1 MDSSTVAPLSDAK
14 VFKEYPA
21 RHSPPQREIF
31 NVDIVDSQSGALQ
44 VLDSLQRSGPLH
56 FKGWVPI
63 EETIYASAKD
73 SGKLIYIFGEIIEWT
88 HQYDPTRPKRP
99 IFWLKSYGVGW
110 YKIESVTT
118 GYEQYFTPLVKVCS
132 YLDVLVQLVV
142 EMKIKDDLNL
152 LIPQVAVLLSEPES
166 MVSQMLQ
173 MHRMQLLEL
182 GASDSIIRESNFYK
196 SWAADSAG
204 PLGPSGQS
212 RASHSPGVSEHAEY
226 NTFTDDM
233 GTITDSDIDVQSPHS
248 NHHLYYSRVD
258 DTNNGDVNASSPP
271 LAASKPLLPIVSYDM
286 ADREVIP
293 ELETKV
299 EIYEELPA
307 PCPDDFCFFHSVVK
321 EGKPNAISTDIQLL
335 SSKFEPPRSRPLLS
349 QLNFAVKIEPGLE
362 YPREESSKSGS
373 SLVSEAGS
381 FFCPVQ
387 GCQTTLS
394 NTTIPTS
401 REFIALVAHHIS
413 THDLKEGN
421 TERALRTYLA
431 KPWKRPVRP
440 KAWDVTAK
448 QLNTKTP
455 TLNLHAYWML
465 NAKKNNDQR
474 APSHIPTTALARST
488 RKRAISRAR
497 IQTSPSSPSTTFPHS
512 TPVVR
517 QMRGVSTSSVT
528 QFLEPQEATT
538 STTPSQRLAIET
550 TAESR
555 RTSLVQKTIAT
566 SASFDRKSSSRERYH
581 RHERDSSGSPV
592 LRIRSKRRVSSNDSN
607 HSGNE
612 DIGPGRKRQHVGH
625 PLRID
630 VSSEDDDG
638 AGTGMRMGI
647 AHGSR
652 RVQSLSR
659 GRATVRRNEMQPTRR
674 SSRSRSIARLDMIST
689 GTALRRSARSRSK
702 PRPFGSASVNENQS
716 SSGRTQ
722 GRSKSGGQF
731 DNFDDNY
738 TDEQLELG
746 SENELDGSDYG
757 PEPVYEEVTIQERGR
772 SRTPKRIERAVV
784 GSNVRTGLISK
795 LWNVYRA
802 PPKLLATT
810 TIPMFMRCYRCQAL
824 IRASD
829 EHQSCMELGSEEFPV
844 VLTTDDS

>member
-1 MDSSTVAPLSDAK
+1 
-14 VFKEYPA
+14 
-21 RHSPPQREIF
+21 
-31 NVDIVDSQSGALQ
+31 
-44 VLDSLQRSGPLH
+44 
-56 FKGWVPI
+56 
-63 EETIYASAKD
+63 
-73 SGKLIYIFGEIIEWT
+73 
-88 HQYDPTRPKRP
+88 
-99 IFWLKSYGVGW
+99 
-110 YKIESVTT
+110 
-118 GYEQYFTPLVKVCS
+118 
-132 YLDVLVQLVV
+132 
-142 EMKIKDDLNL
+142 
-152 LIPQVAVLLSEPES
+152 
-166 MVSQMLQ
+166 
-173 MHRMQLLEL
+173 
-182 GASDSIIRESNFYK
+182 
-196 SWAADSAG
+196 
-204 PLGPSGQS
+204 
-212 RASHSPGVSEHAEY
+212 
-226 NTFTDDM
+226 
-233 GTITDSDIDVQSPHS
+233 
-248 NHHLYYSRVD
+248 
-258 DTNNGDVNASSPP
+258 
-271 LAASKPLLPIVSYDM
+271 
-286 ADREVIP
+286 
-293 ELETKV
+293 
-299 EIYEELPA
+299 
-307 PCPDDFCFFHSVVK
+307 
-321 EGKPNAISTDIQLL
+321 
-335 SSKFEPPRSRPLLS
+335 
-349 QLNFAVKIEPGLE
+349 
-362 YPREESSKSGS
+362 
-373 SLVSEAGS
+373 
-381 FFCPVQ
+381 
-387 GCQTTLS
+387 
-394 NTTIPTS
+394 
-401 REFIALVAHHIS
+401 
-413 THDLKEGN
+413 
-421 TERALRTYLA
+421 
-431 KPWKRPVRP
+431 
-440 KAWDVTAK
+440 
-448 QLNTKTP
+448 
-455 TLNLHAYWML
+455 
-465 NAKKNNDQR
+465 
-474 APSHIPTTALARST
+474 
-488 RKRAISRAR
+488 
-497 IQTSPSSPSTTFPHS
+497 
-512 TPVVR
+512 
-517 QMRGVSTSSVT
+517 MRGVSTSSVT

-538 STTPSQRLAIET
+538 STTPFQRLAIET

-566 SASFDRKSSSRERYH
+566 SASFVRKSSSRERYH

-612 DIGPGRKRQHVGH
+612 DIGLGRKRQHVGH

-638 AGTGMRMGI
+638 AGTGMRTGI

>member
-1 MDSSTVAPLSDAK
+1 MDSSSVAPLSDAK

-21 RHSPPQREIF
+21 RHSSLPHRKIF

-73 SGKLIYIFGEIIEWT
+73 SGKFIYIFGEIIEWI

-110 YKIESVTT
+110 YKIEASSRSVTT

-142 EMKIKDDLNL
+142 KMKIKDDLNL

-293 ELETKV
+293 E
-299 EIYEELPA
+299 
-307 PCPDDFCFFHSVVK
+307 
-321 EGKPNAISTDIQLL
+321 
-335 SSKFEPPRSRPLLS
+335 
-349 QLNFAVKIEPGLE
+349 
-362 YPREESSKSGS
+362 
-373 SLVSEAGS
+373 
-381 FFCPVQ
+381 
-387 GCQTTLS
+387 
-394 NTTIPTS
+394 
-401 REFIALVAHHIS
+401 
-413 THDLKEGN
+413 
-421 TERALRTYLA
+421 RALRTYLA

-497 IQTSPSSPSTTFPHS
+497 IQTSSSSPSTTFPHS

-538 STTPSQRLAIET
+538 SVTPFQRLAIET

-566 SASFDRKSSSRERYH
+566 SASFVRKSSSREKYH

-607 HSGNE
+607 YSGNE

-638 AGTGMRMGI
+638 AGTGMRIGI
-647 AHGSR
+647 AH
-652 RVQSLSR
+652 
-659 GRATVRRNEMQPTRR
+659 
-674 SSRSRSIARLDMIST
+674 ARLDMIST

-716 SSGRTQ
+716 SSGCTQ
-722 GRSKSGGQF
+722 GRSKSGGQY

>member
-1 MDSSTVAPLSDAK
+1 MDSSSVAPLSDAK

-21 RHSPPQREIF
+21 RHSQLPQRKIF

-44 VLDSLQRSGPLH
+44 VLDSLQRSD
-56 FKGWVPI
+56 
-63 EETIYASAKD
+63 KD
-73 SGKLIYIFGEIIEWT
+73 SGKFIYIFGEIIEWT

-99 IFWLKSYGVGW
+99 IFWLKSYG
-110 YKIESVTT
+110 SVTT

-196 SWAADSAG
+196 SWKTDSAG

-212 RASHSPGVSEHAEY
+212 RASNSPGVSEHAEY

-258 DTNNGDVNASSPP
+258 NTNYNNINANSPP

-293 ELETKV
+293 E
-299 EIYEELPA
+299 
-307 PCPDDFCFFHSVVK
+307 
-321 EGKPNAISTDIQLL
+321 
-335 SSKFEPPRSRPLLS
+335 
-349 QLNFAVKIEPGLE
+349 
-362 YPREESSKSGS
+362 
-373 SLVSEAGS
+373 
-381 FFCPVQ
+381 
-387 GCQTTLS
+387 
-394 NTTIPTS
+394 
-401 REFIALVAHHIS
+401 
-413 THDLKEGN
+413 
-421 TERALRTYLA
+421 RALRTYLT

-465 NAKKNNDQR
+465 NAKNNNDQR

-488 RKRAISRAR
+488 RKRAISQAR

-538 STTPSQRLAIET
+538 STTPFQRLAIET

-566 SASFDRKSSSRERYH
+566 SASFVRKSSSRERYH

-592 LRIRSKRRVSSNDSN
+592 LQIRSKRRVSSNDSN

-638 AGTGMRMGI
+638 AGTGMRIGI

-746 SENELDGSDYG
+746 FGNELDGSDYG

-784 GSNVRTGLISK
+784 GSNIRTGLISK
-795 LWNVYRA
+795 LWNVYRE
-802 PPKLLATT
+802 PPMLLATT
-810 TIPMFMRCYRCQAL
+810 TVPMFMRCYRCQAL

-844 VLTTDDS
+844 VLTTDES